1 MNQTGGPDIPEDMQ
15 RALIMAL
22 QDISLYVH
30 NLAGQSQV
38 IMNVNHIS
46 DAINRS
52 GSTSIAI
59 NVGGVRCKRDADEEP
74 KKPAPPVDGK
84 PEELADNIIKEMQ
97 QKAKGEKS

>member
-1 MNQTGGPDIPEDMQ
+1 MNQDAIPEDMQ

-46 DAINRS
+46 DAINRN

-74 KKPAPPVDGK
+74 KKPAAPPVEGK
-84 PEELADNIIKEMQ
+84 PEELASQVINEMMK
-97 QKAKGEKS
+97 KAKDKEG